1 MARSQT
7 YEDRC
12 GVARALDVVGERWA
26 LLVVRELLLGPKRFT
41 DLRRGLPKV
50 SAEVLGQRLRDLEQ
64 TGLVARETL
73 PGPGA
78 VRVYALTPRGA
89 ALEPVVLALGRWGSK
104 VPLPDTGA
112 AMSVDSYLLALKTL
126 FRAPFDDDR
135 SWRLGLELDGEQF
148 QVEVDR
154 RGLKVRRGR
163 CGEPDV
169 VFTGPA
175 GVLLDIVRHRC
186 ELDDVVRGG
195 RADVD
200 GDLTRFRGFI
210 SSFDPDS
217 TSAGTA
223 EQSR

>member
-1 MARSQT
+1 
-7 YEDRC
+7 
-12 GVARALDVVGERWA
+12 
-26 LLVVRELLLGPKRFT
+26 
-41 DLRRGLPKV
+41 
-50 SAEVLGQRLRDLEQ
+50 
-64 TGLVARETL
+64 
-73 PGPGA
+73 
-78 VRVYALTPRGA
+78 
-89 ALEPVVLALGRWGSK
+89 
-104 VPLPDTGA
+104 
-112 AMSVDSYLLALKTL
+112 MSVDSSLLAIKTL
-126 FRAPFDDDR
+126 FRAPVDDDR
-135 SWRLGLELDGEQF
+135 PWRLGLELDGEQF

-163 CGEPDV
+163 SGEPDV

-200 GDLTRFRGFI
+200 GDLARFRGFI